1 MKAREITA
9 RRLQNQLIASRAATS
24 AEEVVT
30 ALGAL
35 QAQDHPGAL
44 WSIALRS
51 AHTSQ
56 KEVERA
62 IDARKIVRTWP
73 MRGTLHFV
81 PAADI
86 RWMLDLTRERMNAVM
101 IRRRAQLALDAKA
114 FTKAEKVLLAAM
126 RGAGPLARSEALGLL
141 DRAGVATEANRGAHV
156 LHFLAHEGLLCFGPH
171 AGKQPT
177 FVLLD
182 EWIPAAAARTRDEAL
197 ALLAERYFTSHGPAT
212 VADFAWWI
220 GLTRGEARRAI
231 DLARPALVEVK
242 ADGLTYHMPD
252 RALDARP
259 AVHLLPGFDE
269 YMLGYTDRSAAL
281 APAHAHRICPGGNGM
296 FLPTFV
302 VGGEVKGTWKRTA
315 GKSAVTITITTFG
328 PVSAAAREGAV
339 RAARRYG
346 EHTALTPK
354 VTFV

>member
-1 MKAREITA
+1 MKPREVTA
-9 RRLQNQLIASRAATS
+9 RRLQNQLIASRAGAS

-51 AHTSQ
+51 ERPVLA
-56 KEVERA
+56 EVERA

-86 RWMLDLTRERMNAVM
+86 RWMLALTRDRMNAVM
-101 IRRRAQLALDAKA
+101 MRRREQLALDAKA
-114 FTKAEKVLLAAM
+114 FAKAEKVLLRAM
-126 RGAGPLARSEALGLL
+126 QGKGPLSRSDALALL
-141 DRAGVATEANRGAHV
+141 DRSGVATESNRGAHV

-177 FVLLD
+177 FVLID
-182 EWIPAAAARTRDEAL
+182 EWLPPAAERTRDEAL
-197 ALLAERYFTSHGPAT
+197 AILAERYFTSHGPAT

-220 GLTRGEARRAI
+220 GLTRGEVRRAI
-231 DLARPALVEVK
+231 ELARSSLVEVTV
-242 ADGLTYHMPD
+242 DGVAHYMPD
-252 RALDARP
+252 RIVEARSE
-259 AVHLLPGFDE
+259 VHLLPGFDE

-281 APAHAHRICPGGNGM
+281 AAEHAEKICPGANGM

-302 VGGEVKGTWKRTA
+302 VGGEVKGTWKRTVKKA
-315 GKSAVTITITTFG
+315 SITIAITTFS
-328 PVSAAAREGAV
+328 PVSAAARAAAT

-346 EHTALTPK
+346 EHTGLSPE